1 MPATEQIRKKI
12 RSLLLGASKSLEDA
26 FRVHD
31 DGLVLEVQCA
41 VQELLTLFK
50 EFHLSACDPYLRFNA
65 NGALTGFNILINFCT
80 TFESD
85 CRFTRLHD
93 VLDLGIKRFSD
104 RCFGHD
110 EDQISQVINDLHSFK
125 LTLLPLQAHAI
136 GQRSYSSVVRFALI
150 ITPPV
155 F

>member
-41 VQELLTLFK
+41 VEELLTLFK

-80 TFESD
+80 TCQIAASLASVMCLIWISSSFQIV
-85 CRFTRLHD
+85 
-93 VLDLGIKRFSD
+93 VLVMRM
-104 RCFGHD
+104 
-110 EDQISQVINDLHSFK
+110 ISLDK
-125 LTLLPLQAHAI
+125 
-136 GQRSYSSVVRFALI
+136 
-150 ITPPV
+150 
-155 F
+155 